1 MEYYS
6 ALEKEGNPVICDN
19 MDKVGG
25 HYAKWNKPDTQKAN
39 AVWSHLYVYKISR
52 IGKSI
57 ETESSLMVAR
67 DWGQRSMGNDCL
79 MGVGDEDSLELDSS
93 DGCTAL

>member
-1 MEYYS
+1 
-6 ALEKEGNPVICDN
+6 
-19 MDKVGG
+19 
-25 HYAKWNKPDTQKAN
+25 
-39 AVWSHLYVYKISR
+39 
-52 IGKSI
+52 
-57 ETESSLMVAR
+57 MVAR